1 MDQGSINFYNQ
12 SISFTL
18 PQKKLVRQW
27 LHTTAK
33 KEGHKIHQLNF
44 IFCSDKD
51 LLQINR
57 NYLKHDTL
65 TDIITFGLSGRN
77 EPIEGEIYISVER
90 VHENA
95 KAFDELKSRE
105 LKRVM
110 VHGLLHLIGYKDK
123 TKIDALTMRKKEDTY
138 INLWVKISNS

>member
-18 PQKKLVRQW
+18 PQKTLVRQW
-27 LHTTAK
+27 LYATAK
-33 KEGHKIHQLNF
+33 KESHKIQKLNF

-51 LLQINR
+51 LLEINR

-65 TDIITFGLSGRN
+65 TDIITFGLSGKN
-77 EPIEGEIYISVER
+77 EPIEGEIYISLKR

-95 KAFDELKSRE
+95 RKFGELKSRE

>member
-18 PQKKLVRQW
+18 PQKTLVRQW
-27 LHTTAK
+27 LLATAK
-33 KEGHKIHQLNF
+33 KEGHKIQRLNF

-51 LLQINR
+51 LLEINW

-65 TDIITFGLSGRN
+65 TDIITFGLSGKN
-77 EPIEGEIYISVER
+77 EPIEGEIYISLER

-95 KAFDELKSRE
+95 RELGELKSKE

-110 VHGLLHLIGYKDK
+110 VHGLLHLMGYKDK
-123 TKIDALTMRKKEDTY
+123 TKIDALAMRKKEDSY